1 MPLARIL
8 RLTCAAFVALV
19 ALATPASAQV
29 PPTPG
34 PAPAAPT
41 PSAAPSPRD
50 AAEAKTRFT
59 EGLKLYGEHAYTEA
73 LAEFES
79 SYRLGGRPSA
89 LRNIAQCHRDMRQFA
104 EAYEA
109 YDRLLKT
116 HGAQLSPADREAVTH
131 ALDELSDLSGAVRV
145 TSNES
150 GASVEL
156 DGKPLGVTPLAVGQR
171 VSLAAHRVL
180 VQKAGFEP
188 FEKEVT
194 VQSNQSVVVE
204 ATLTPEITT
213 AHVVVREEK
222 GYPVNVFIDGQD
234 LGPAPWE
241 GDLSPGSHT
250 VEAKGPKFAADLR
263 SFSVAKKQRLD
274 LAIDAT
280 TTLGHLRVTT
290 IPASASITFDGQG
303 VGTGA
308 WDADVAPGTHRID
321 VAVEGQAPAQRVVN
335 VARGQLVVLDVP
347 LQLIGESGPVYR
359 GFYARINPFG
369 VASPSYVDVYSPG
382 APGYKNRFHFGV
394 GGALHIGYSFD
405 VLAVEFFGAF
415 LLDHY
420 DFDPP
425 TAPPSASASTNPG
438 NRSGGVTGVD
448 AFFGAGA
455 RITSHDS
462 TVRFTAALAP
472 GVATHNVNVD
482 DGYTGGSGGSACN
495 SGLSNCPNNNNNNN
509 NGGSGSLGYVAPGFM
524 FDGGMLVGNT
534 PGGKFFLG
542 VTAWLDFA
550 PTLFFGPDTQ
560 APLPASSFYTGRGLK
575 AVGGPQFYVGPSLGI
590 QFGH

>member
-1 MPLARIL
+1 MPAPRIL
-8 RLTCAAFVALV
+8 RLTCAAFVAL
-19 ALATPASAQV
+19 ATPASAQA
-29 PPTPG
+29 PPTLG
-34 PAPAAPT
+34 PAPAAPSL
-41 PSAAPSPRD
+41 PAVPSPHD

-109 YDRLLKT
+109 YDRLLKA

-131 ALDELSDLSGAVRV
+131 ALDELSDLSGAISV
-145 TSNES
+145 TSNEA

-156 DGKPLGVTPLAVGQR
+156 DGKPLGLTPLAAGPR
-171 VSLAAHRVL
+171 VSLAAHHVV
-180 VQKAGFEP
+180 VQKSGFEA
-188 FEKEVT
+188 FEKDVT

-213 AHVVVREEK
+213 GHVVVREEK
-222 GYPVNVFIDGQD
+222 GYPVHVFIDGRDQ
-234 LGPAPWE
+234 GPAPWE
-241 GDLSPGSHT
+241 GDLPPGGHT
-250 VEAKGPKFAADLR
+250 VEAKGPTFAADPR

-290 IPASASITFDGQG
+290 VPASARITFDGQS

-308 WDADVAPGTHRID
+308 WDADVAPGAHRIV
-321 VAVEGQAPAQRVVN
+321 VAIEGQPPAERVVD
-335 VARGQLVVLDVP
+335 VARGQLVALDVP
-347 LQLIGESGPVYR
+347 LQLIGEGGPVYR

-369 VASPSYVDVYSPG
+369 VISPSYVDVYSPG
-382 APGYKNRFHFGV
+382 APGYGQRFHFGL

-405 VLAVEFFGAF
+405 VLALEFFGAF
-415 LLDHY
+415 LVDHY
-420 DFDPP
+420 DFNAPTPP
-425 TAPPSASASTNPG
+425 PGTNPNASQG
-438 NRSGGVTGVD
+438 SQNGGVTGVD
-448 AFFGAGA
+448 AFFGVGG

-472 GVATHNVNVD
+472 GIATHNVNVD
-482 DGYTGGSGGSACN
+482 DGYNGGSSGSACN
-495 SGLSNCPNNNNNNN
+495 SSLNNCTTAINNG
-509 NGGSGSLGYVAPGFM
+509 GGSGSVGYVAPGLM
-524 FDGGMLVGNT
+524 FDGGILVGNT
-534 PGGKFFLG
+534 PGAKFFLG

-550 PTLFFGPDTQ
+550 PTLFSGPDTQ
-560 APLPASSFYTGRGLK
+560 APLPASYFYAGRGLK
-575 AVGGPQFYVGPSLGI
+575 AVGGPQFYLGPSLGI